1 MFLPRYKEY
10 ILTQI
15 LGEWTSN
22 NKGQVKVSPNTKV
35 SRFFAMFPLRYKE
48 YILNNILEEWTSS
61 NEGLYS

>member
-10 ILTQI
+10 ISTQI
-15 LGEWTSN
+15 LVEWTFN
-22 NKGQVKVSPNTKV
+22 NKGQVKVYPNTKV
-35 SRFFAMFPLRYKE
+35 GFFVMFPLRYKE